1 MRRFDT
7 FSICKGIVHLD
18 LGRLKP
24 GAEVTDVRE
33 LHDIEFLPL
42 GLYTGLQPFPEKLH
56 EMASRLKLSPA
67 KDQAQHHTKQLIDI
81 FMRVANHQEEQIRC
95 PELVP

>member
-1 MRRFDT
+1 MWCFDT
-7 FSICKGIVHLD
+7 FSICKGMMHLD

-24 GAEVTDVRE
+24 GAEVTGVRE
-33 LHDIEFLPL
+33 LLHMELLPL
-42 GLYTGLQPFPEKLH
+42 SLHTGLQHFPEMLH
-56 EMASRLKLSPA
+56 EVACRLELNLA
-67 KDQAQHHTKQLIDI
+67 KDLAQNHAKQLIDI